1 MTKMMTKVMLL
12 VVLVTGLAVG
22 AMAQVRGGR
31 YRVLPRDTDRFTAV
45 FQGGQTA
52 IVVVKGDGDTDL
64 DLYIFDEYGNKITED
79 SDYTDEC
86 VVRFTPRWTGQ
97 FTIAVV
103 NRGNVYNEYTLA
115 MR

>member
-1 MTKMMTKVMLL
+1 MTKMMTRITLM

-31 YRVLPRDTDRFTAV
+31 YRVLPRDTDRFSAV

-52 IVVVKGDGDTDL
+52 TVVVKGDGDTDL
-64 DLYIFDEYGNKITED
+64 DLYILDEYGNKITED
-79 SDYTDEC
+79 SDYSDEC
-86 VVRFTPRWTGQ
+86 LARFTPRWTGR
-97 FTIAVV
+97 FTIVIV
-103 NRGNVYNEYTLA
+103 NRGYVYNEYVLA